1 MARETMNDVIL
12 RGKLPILVGGSG
24 LYFAAILD
32 GFFSINLKKED
43 RAAFA
48 ETVQDAETEALYERL
63 CSVDPASA
71 GRIHHHDR
79 YRIVR
84 ALEVHALTGI
94 PMSEHFKR
102 QKASTRK
109 PELRILKVGLDMPRS
124 ELYRNIN
131 ERTVKMI
138 ESGWVEEVQRLLRE
152 GAEPGWPG
160 FQTLGYPQVISH
172 IRGDISRA
180 ACIETISRLTRRYA
194 KRQLTWFRREKD
206 VRWCRA
212 DDPKTME
219 AVITLM
225 RTAGES
231 AQAE

>member
-1 MARETMNDVIL
+1 
-12 RGKLPILVGGSG
+12 
-24 LYFAAILD
+24 
-32 GFFSINLKKED
+32 LKEED
-43 RAAFA
+43 RTAFI
-48 ETVQDAETEALYERL
+48 ETVQGTETEALYERL
-63 CSVDPASA
+63 CAVDPTSA
-71 GRIHHHDR
+71 ERIHHHDR

-84 ALEVHALTGI
+84 ALEVHTLTGI
-94 PMSEHFKR
+94 PMSEHFER
-102 QKASTRK
+102 QKASARK
-109 PELRILKVGLDMPRS
+109 PELRFLKVGLDMPRS
-124 ELYRNIN
+124 MLYRNIN

-160 FQTLGYPQVISH
+160 LQTLGYPQVISH

-206 VRWCRA
+206 IRWFRA
-212 DDPKTME
+212 DDPGTME
-219 AVITLM
+219 AVIALT
-225 RTAGES
+225 RTTGES